1 MFYLL
6 IALHIGNEKRGD
18 LKDMNG
24 SCSEAYDYNVL
35 MCFRPRLD
43 FRIFMLLSC
52 SKLALL
58 CRFSLPEYKSSVY
71 RVQRLSMI
79 VCIDELIYDLLQW

>member
-24 SCSEAYDYNVL
+24 SSREAYDYHVL
-35 MCFRPRLD
+35 MCFRPHLD

-52 SKLALL
+52 SMHVLL
-58 CRFSLPEYKSSVY
+58 FV
-71 RVQRLSMI
+71 
-79 VCIDELIYDLLQW
+79 LI

>member
-24 SCSEAYDYNVL
+24 SSSEACDYHVFDVFSSSSGFQNFHVAL
-35 MCFRPRLD
+35 MQHACTVVRPYLD

-52 SKLALL
+52 SMRCSKRHLGLKQSTA
-58 CRFSLPEYKSSVY
+58 RP
-71 RVQRLSMI
+71 M
-79 VCIDELIYDLLQW
+79 